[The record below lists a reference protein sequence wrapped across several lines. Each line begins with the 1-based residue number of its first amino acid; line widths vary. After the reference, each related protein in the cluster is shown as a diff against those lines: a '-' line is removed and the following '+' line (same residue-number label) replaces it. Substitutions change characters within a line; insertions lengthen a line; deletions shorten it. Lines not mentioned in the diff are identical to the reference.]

1 MAKSWLVELP
11 VEILGIICTQCLL
24 PSHFPE
30 QQLFVEAKENRDG
43 ARDLCN
49 LSQTCRRLHKIVR
62 PMIAPFLGTKLGDL
76 DFDYISYVCRIVQN
90 RDLASRETLLDVC
103 FDHFIGDITAENRM
117 ILRSAARNVDVE
129 RLWFPWISDH
139 PLVIN
144 PILDKDLDGNQR
156 LLGNLADY
164 AHYKSGRGGIN
175 WSEYET
181 MHAFLRSVLLEIAL
195 LHLPNIAQLSLP
207 LDLEFRELP
216 PESLSS
222 VKTLALHDYR
232 EQFPQT
238 SDTSNSLNGA
248 SNLINAACHL
258 QGLYVEGL
266 RTARK
271 ELFMFN
277 LEWLIITKSI
287 MDAATLGHILRS
299 CQNLR
304 SLTYEPAA
312 QVKIDAAAEIGLSHE
327 HPSLLVQ
334 AMEPVFATLETL
346 RLRIPEWDEDG
357 DPDNSGLGLVSGQ
370 DLHSFE
376 RLKTLELS
384 AAAVAVDHL
393 VIDGPVLIDLIPS
406 GLESFILTGAGPE
419 WRVAVRKLVDETE
432 SGLFPSLRFVDIP
445 GHVDKIWFGP
455 GQAV

>member
-11 VEILGIICTQCLL
+11 LEILGIICTQCLL
-24 PSHFPE
+24 PSHFPK

-49 LSQTCRRLHKIVR
+49 LSQTCRRMQKIVR
-62 PMIAPFLGTKLGDL
+62 PMIAPYFGTKLGDL

-90 RDLASRETLLDVC
+90 RDLAFRETLLDIC
-103 FDHFIGDITAENRM
+103 FDHFIGDIRPETRM
-117 ILRSAARNVDVE
+117 ILHSAARDVGVE
-129 RLWFPWISDH
+129 RLWFPWVSDQ

-144 PILDKDLDGNQR
+144 PILDEDLDGNRR

-164 AHYKSGRGGIN
+164 AYYKSGRGGIN

-195 LHLPNIAQLSLP
+195 LHLPNVAQLSLP

-216 PESLSS
+216 PELLPS
-222 VKTLALHDYR
+222 VKTLALRDYR
-232 EQFPQT
+232 ELFPQT

-248 SNLINAACHL
+248 SNLINAACNL
-258 QGLYVEGL
+258 QGLYVEGI

-299 CQNLR
+299 CRNLR

-312 QVKIDAAAEIGLSHE
+312 QVNIDAAAEIGLSHE

-346 RLRIPEWDEDG
+346 RLRIPEWDQHGDADG
-357 DPDNSGLGLVSGQ
+357 GGLGLVTGQ

-384 AAAVAVDHL
+384 VAAVALDHL
-393 VIDGPVLIDLIPS
+393 IIDGPVLIDLIPP
-406 GLESFILTGAGPE
+406 GLESFTLTGAGPE
-419 WRVAVRKLVDETE
+419 WLRAVGDFVSETK
-432 SGLFPSLRFVDIP
+432 SGLFPNLRVVDIP
-445 GHVDKIWFGP
+445 GM
-455 GQAV
+455 